1 VATFIER
8 AIGAAKLDPAIY
20 EEVEHDPGAMGQ
32 AVAIV
37 LIASVAAGI
46 GASGHDGSSGLL
58 AGALASLVGWVVWAT
73 VTWLV
78 GTRLLPG
85 TTTEADL
92 GQLLRTIGFSATPGA
107 LAALGFL
114 PVVGGL
120 IALAAAVWQLA
131 AMVVAVRQALDYQST
146 GRAIAV
152 CAIGFLAYLLVAV
165 LLVGGFFAVAR

>member
-1 VATFIER
+1 VASFTER

-20 EEVEHDPGAMGQ
+20 EEVEHDPAAMGQ

-46 GASGHDGSSGLL
+46 GTAGQDGSAGLVT
-58 AGALASLVGWVVWAT
+58 GAVASLLGWGVWAA

-85 TTTEADL
+85 PTTEADI
-92 GQLLRTIGFSATPGA
+92 GQLLRTIGFSAAPGA
-107 LAALGFL
+107 FAALGFL

-120 IALAAAVWQLA
+120 IALAAALWQLA

-152 CAIGFLAYLLVAV
+152 CAIGFLAYLVVAA
-165 LLVGGFFAVAR
+165 LLLGGIFAVAR